1 MRRGATLLLPGE
13 RTRSDVQAGRAVLA
27 GVAGLVWLILQ
38 SSALPAVGLD
48 RLPFDPLLPL
58 VAAFALGCRKVE
70 AWALALVLGYL
81 ADFFGG
87 VASGRTML
95 RYALVVFLALPL
107 HVRVVLRVRL
117 VPVIGVGVFA
127 LMAGGALLILL
138 TLMGA
143 ENAADWL
150 KVPTEALG
158 TSIAAFALWPLY
170 RRIAGWEDDREARR
184 GGLR

>member
-58 VAAFALGCRKVE
+58 VAAFALGGRKVE

-107 HVRVVLRVRL
+107 HGRVVLRDRL